1 MTKFIVIANRKG
13 GAGKSTCAAHLSIE
27 AVKSCNSV
35 ILIDM
40 DPQKTLESWW
50 EKRKEENPYL
60 AEASINNLEK
70 KIQTIKDKGF
80 DYCFIDTP
88 GDTSLN
94 TTETIKI
101 ADMVVI
107 PCKPTS
113 PDLKAIGRTISMVQ
127 EDNKN
132 FLFLL
137 SQTIANSKAATQAA
151 MILSEFGTLIT
162 SSVSNRISYV
172 NAMAIGDSA
181 TNLDTK
187 AAEELAIIWQFLE
200 TRLNNNKDQKNDK
213 EKI

>member
-1 MTKFIVIANRKG
+1 MTRFIVIANRKG
-13 GAGKSTCAAHLSIE
+13 GAGKSTCAAHLSME
-27 AVKSCNSV
+27 AVKSGNSV
-35 ILIDM
+35 ILIDL
-40 DPQKTLESWW
+40 DPQKTLEGWW
-50 EKRKEENPYL
+50 EKRKEENPYM
-60 AEASINNLEK
+60 AEATINNLNEK
-70 KIQTIKDKGF
+70 IKTIREKEF

-94 TTETIKI
+94 TTEAIKV
-101 ADMVVI
+101 ADIVVI

-151 MILSEFGTLIT
+151 MVLSEFGTLIT

-181 TNLDTK
+181 TNLDSK
-187 AAEELAIIWQFLE
+187 ATEELESIWKFLE
-200 TRLNNNKDQKNDK
+200 QKLNSNKVQKNDK

>member
-27 AVKSCNSV
+27 AVKSGNSV

-40 DPQKTLESWW
+40 DPQKTLEGWW

-172 NAMAIGDSA
+172 NAMSIGDSA

-187 AAEELAIIWQFLE
+187 AAEELAIIWKFLE
-200 TRLNNNKDQKNDK
+200 TRLNNNKDRKNDK

>member
-1 MTKFIVIANRKG
+1 
-13 GAGKSTCAAHLSIE
+13 
-27 AVKSCNSV
+27 
-35 ILIDM
+35 
-40 DPQKTLESWW
+40 LEGWW

-187 AAEELAIIWQFLE
+187 AAEELAIIWKFLE